1 MNRFVQIAALLLIFS
16 MGFAGCVTIE
26 DLIGGGEQ
34 QEPDV
39 QATPWDGPRV
49 RPGIALAISVTAAG
63 VTSREAKQYFVDAEG
78 CITMELVGTVQC
90 NKLTLIDLQKK
101 IEEAYKAYY
110 VDPSVTATFV
120 YQPNSNMISPWGTVT
135 VLGEVGRP
143 GQVDMPATQELPIL
157 KALQLAGGVNSIADK
172 RRIKVTRCLEDGT
185 QKKTRVNLFEIGE
198 DGRSEKNI
206 SLKAGDVVWVPM
218 SWY

>member
-90 NKLTLIDLQKK
+90 NKLT
-101 IEEAYKAYY
+101 
-110 VDPSVTATFV
+110 V
-120 YQPNSNMISPWGTVT
+120 
-135 VLGEVGRP
+135 
-143 GQVDMPATQELPIL
+143 
-157 KALQLAGGVNSIADK
+157 
-172 RRIKVTRCLEDGT
+172 
-185 QKKTRVNLFEIGE
+185 
-198 DGRSEKNI
+198 
-206 SLKAGDVVWVPM
+206 
-218 SWY
+218 